1 MAAADASGT
10 IVAPRFDV
18 TNFVAEFS
26 NFKLEGLQ
34 LGLRGGTKD
43 LRVWSHR
50 VPRLGKKPHS
60 IVYRIGL

>member
-10 IVAPRFDV
+10 IVTPRFDV

-34 LGLRGGTKD
+34 LELRGG
-43 LRVWSHR
+43 R
-50 VPRLGKKPHS
+50 PE
-60 IVYRIGL
+60 GLESPSSTSREKAA